1 MVRLCPSFFKNGGD
15 SVTDYELI
23 MIMLSLM
30 SLVSGLLVALYTK
43 DKK

>member
-1 MVRLCPSFFKNGGD
+1 M
-15 SVTDYELI
+15 TDYELL
-23 MIMLSLM
+23 MIVLTVL

>member
-1 MVRLCPSFFKNGGD
+1 MS
-15 SVTDYELI
+15 DYELI
-23 MIMLSLM
+23 MIMLSLL